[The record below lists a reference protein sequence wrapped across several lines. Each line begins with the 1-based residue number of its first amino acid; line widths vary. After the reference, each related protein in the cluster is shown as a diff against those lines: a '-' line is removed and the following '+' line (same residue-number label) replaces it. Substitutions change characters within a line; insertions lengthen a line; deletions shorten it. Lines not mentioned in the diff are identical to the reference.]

1 METTE
6 RVVNGLTI
14 LRVRGR
20 LAASSEDTELET
32 FKFVLK
38 DLIAR
43 GCVEIAINLE
53 GVKSVDAEGLGELV
67 HAFTRVTRRGG
78 RLGLIAP
85 AERMKKLL
93 SVTRLDSVLK
103 LFASEQE
110 AVDSRWGH
118 QVLSG

>member
-20 LAASSEDTELET
+20 LAASPEDTDLET
-32 FKFVLK
+32 FNFALT

-43 GCVEIAINLE
+43 GCIEIGINLE
-53 GVKSVDAEGLGELV
+53 AVKLVDAEGLGELA
-67 HAFTRVTRRGG
+67 HAFTRVTRLGG
-78 RLGLIAP
+78 RLVLIAP
-85 AERMKKLL
+85 AERTRKLL

-110 AVDSRWGH
+110 AVESRWGH
-118 QVLSG
+118 QVLSS